1 MLRTENPLMFGGEFR
16 LRSLQLA
23 IFAFVLRNQLD
34 GKLCHFY
41 FILRAFFA
49 SPILKFS
56 IVFLVSLTFLVLY
69 FWTFLVR
76 FSGQPTPSCQKT

>member
-41 FILRAFFA
+41 FILRAFFCV
-49 SPILKFS
+49 PHLK
-56 IVFLVSLTFLVLY
+56 I
-69 FWTFLVR
+69 
-76 FSGQPTPSCQKT
+76 